1 MDVKRPNG
9 AILKGDNPQEVKGMR
24 SRRAIVFLLG
34 AVLAAACSRKPAS
47 IQITVDAAG
56 KGKRSRDVTI
66 YGLEH
71 SQRLSAQILD
81 KNGKAFEQTTATW
94 SASNG
99 NVVAEP
105 GGRIVGKKP
114 GKAMVTAEYQGV
126 TAQIPVEVVD
136 IATIDVTPVSLAL
149 TGPAGTAIPVS
160 WTVKDSKQKPV
171 AIKPEWSSA
180 DAKVATVAD
189 GVVRSVAAGT
199 TTIIARIG
207 DIQGGCDVSVILR
220 PIARLEI
227 RPATALSRVGETQ
240 HFEVK
245 AYAPDGALIPEAAAI
260 FTSSNPAVATVD
272 SAGIAEGRS
281 TGAAKIRAELAGQF
295 AEATLLVN

>member
-1 MDVKRPNG
+1 
-9 AILKGDNPQEVKGMR
+9 MR

-34 AVLAAACSRKPAS
+34 AVLVIVAACARKPAS

-56 KGKRSRDVTI
+56 KGGKRGKDVKI

-71 SQRLSAQILD
+71 SQRLSAQVLD

-114 GKAMVTAEYQGV
+114 GKAMVTATYQDV
-126 TAQIPVEVVD
+126 SAQIPVEVVD
-136 IATIDVTPVSLAL
+136 VAAIDVTPVSLAL
-149 TGPAGTAIPVS
+149 TGPAGTAIPV
-160 WTVKDSKQKPV
+160 TFMVKDSKQKPV
-171 AIKPEWSSA
+171 AIKPEWSSGN
-180 DAKVATVAD
+180 AKVATVAD
-189 GVVRSVAAGT
+189 GVVTSVAAGT

-207 DIQGGCDVSVILR
+207 DIQGGCDVNVILR

-227 RPATALSRVGETQ
+227 RPATALSRVGETS
-240 HFEVK
+240 
-245 AYAPDGALIPEAAAI
+245 
-260 FTSSNPAVATVD
+260 TS
-272 SAGIAEGRS
+272 RS
-281 TGAAKIRAELAGQF
+281 RPTRRTAR
-295 AEATLLVN
+295 